1 MNKIVSF
8 HLPDPP
14 DPKTVQQIRRISK
27 PMEFLATF
35 MLLGLGLILML
46 GVAGLFLYEGPLL
59 RIDEG
64 SAYIFFSVEEIATV
78 PNSTAVSDLS
88 LYTRS
93 GMFVIV
99 FLQYAPLMLV
109 LWGLKSL
116 FARLKTHPVFEG
128 KHAHILKHMGA
139 WLIFFAV
146 IPFFTDM
153 IAELV
158 GSPDRNWFKWSSIGA
173 VLLGGLL
180 VVLARVMQHGADLE
194 QENASFL

>member
-14 DPKTVQQIRRISK
+14 DPEIVQKIRSVSK
-27 PMEFLATF
+27 PMEFIAAS
-35 MLLGLGLILML
+35 MLFGLGLLLIL
-46 GVAGLFLYEGPLL
+46 GVAALFFYEGPLL
-59 RIDEG
+59 RIDET
-64 SAYIFFSVEEIATV
+64 AVYVFFALEEIATA
-78 PNSTAVSDLS
+78 PHTTAIGDFS
-88 LYTRS
+88 LYTRT

-99 FLQYAPLMLV
+99 FLQYGPLMMM

-116 FARLKTHPVFEG
+116 FARLKTHPVFDK
-128 KHAHILKHMGA
+128 KHAQILTHMGG

-173 VLLGGLL
+173 VFLGVLLM
-180 VVLARVMQHGADLE
+180 VLAQVMRHGGDLE
-194 QENASFL
+194 QENASFF